1 MSPDGHYLYFSL
13 MAIYFRTVKAFF
25 ILNLWHKD
33 FLFHSVFFFTSS
45 LASSAFS
52 FTASPAFSTLSPAF
66 STVWSTFLPAFS
78 AGPSFSQEIIAI
90 NRQPMKTAIKNF
102 GYIRISQ
109 TLKYAKYLDILR
121 LDRISGL
128 RKSVDFCSIVQGAK
142 DAL

>member
-1 MSPDGHYLYFSL
+1 MNRTVYFS
-13 MAIYFRTVKAFF
+13 Y
-25 ILNLWHKD
+25 
-33 FLFHSVFFFTSS
+33 
-45 LASSAFS
+45 
-52 FTASPAFSTLSPAF
+52 
-66 STVWSTFLPAFS
+66 
-78 AGPSFSQEIIAI
+78 EICEFCLEVR
-90 NRQPMKTAIKNF
+90 NFF